1 MRIAFLFNYPLV
13 DNTPWKQDLIRSLA
27 GEHELFVIFGKTRPQ
42 DYLKTYLRKRLE
54 ETIRAQGGGGASA
67 GPKRLVR
74 TTKVLTELRIPTV
87 RVANINDA
95 RSRDALSDFRPD
107 FVVTALDQLVSRQLI
122 GAMPIGLN
130 AHYGILPE
138 VKGWNATE
146 WSLLEHG
153 RLSVSLHRIAWPV
166 DSGEIYLSQD
176 IAVTPT
182 DDLGT
187 LRAKCQDAAVDLY
200 LKFFSESQRY
210 LSNAVQNVAGRTYY
224 FMNRRLKSSLVQRI
238 QAGEMS
244 RG

>member
-27 GEHELFVIFGKTRPQ
+27 ERHELFVIFGKTRPQ
-42 DYLKTYLRKRLE
+42 DYLKTYLRRRQE
-54 ETIRAQGGGGASA
+54 EKDGGAPA
-67 GPKRLVR
+67 GASRPVR
-74 TTKVLTELRIPTV
+74 TTKVLTELRIPMA

-95 RSRDALSDFRPD
+95 RCRDALSDFRPD

-122 GAMPIGLN
+122 AAMPIGLN
-130 AHYGILPE
+130 AHYGILPQ

-166 DSGEIYLSQD
+166 DSGEIYLSRD
-176 IAVTPT
+176 VAVTAS
-182 DDLGT
+182 DSLGT
-187 LRAKCQDAAVDLY
+187 LRAKCQSAAVGLY
-200 LKFFSESQRY
+200 LRFFYEPHRY
-210 LSNAVQNVAGRTYY
+210 LSNAVRNDTGRTYY
-224 FMNRRLKSSLVQRI
+224 FMNRLLKSRLLQRI